1 MIQSDKFDSFMNFIN
16 NIEKI
21 KKFII
26 NRLIEFIG
34 FLVLVSAVLILS
46 SLISYNPSD
55 PNFIYPTN
63 NMPKFKTNTQSR

>member
-26 NRLIEFIG
+26 NRSIEFIG
-34 FLVLVSAVLILS
+34 FLILVSAILILL
-46 SLISYNPSD
+46 SLISYNPMIQIL
-55 PNFIYPTN
+55 F
-63 NMPKFKTNTQSR
+63 TQQIKQ